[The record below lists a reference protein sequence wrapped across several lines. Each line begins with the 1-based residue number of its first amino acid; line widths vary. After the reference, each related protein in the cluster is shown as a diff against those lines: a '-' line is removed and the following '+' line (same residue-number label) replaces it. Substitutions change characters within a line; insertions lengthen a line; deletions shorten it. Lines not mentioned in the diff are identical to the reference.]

1 MINRF
6 NLKCKSVR
14 NGCNFD
20 LSKAFN
26 DGKPLIIEGAHIN
39 PQYYCL
45 PAKGGENGMSAFR
58 IITEKNE
65 EVLEPLV

>member
-1 MINRF
+1 
-6 NLKCKSVR
+6 VR

-26 DGKPLIIEGAHIN
+26 DGKPLIIEGAHIT

-45 PAKGGENGMSAFR
+45 PVSEQEKGLGMSAFR
-58 IITEKNE
+58 IITEENE
-65 EVLEPLV
+65 DSL